1 MNKFYAIIA
10 VLVILALAGFGLYF
24 NNQSRLAEQEATM
37 NERISQLEAEQQQM
51 KAAEDILRAEQAEAE
66 RLARQAEEAR
76 LMAEAQAEKERLERE
91 RLVAE
96 LNARLAREA
105 AERKAAEEAQ
115 MALAAKMKELEAAQ
129 AEAQASLAALEAAQ
143 GASATVETSGLQ
155 EKIKAQEAELVA
167 LSQEN
172 DALKERQQLLEQRQI
187 ATEEAIVSAGG
198 RVEIPYPEIRSP
210 NVRRQQAIYFK
221 ERVLGHKDGL

>member
-10 VLVILALAGFGLYF
+10 VLIILALAGFGLYF
-24 NNQSRLAEQEATM
+24 ANQSQMAEQEAAM
-37 NERISQLEAEQQQM
+37 NERISQLESEQQQL
-51 KAAEDILRAEQAEAE
+51 KASGDILRAEQAEAE

-96 LNARLAREA
+96 LNERLAREA

-115 MALAAKMKELEAAQ
+115 LALAAKMAELEAAQ
-129 AEAQASLAALEAAQ
+129 AEAQASLAALEAEQAGQ
-143 GASATVETSGLQ
+143 ESADASALK
-155 EKIKAQEAELVA
+155 EKLEAQEAELVA
-167 LSQEN
+167 LATEN
-172 DALKERQQLLEQRQI
+172 EALKERQQLLEQRQI

-198 RVEIPYPEIRSP
+198 KVEIPYPEIRSP

-221 ERVLGHKDGL
+221 ERVLGHKDGS